1 MRDLRV
7 LAEVYRDLAE
17 TTDYYFERGGNEL
30 SNRLIG
36 SFETT
41 LGKLQV
47 PSEILRPVYHTF
59 RRVLL
64 KPFPYKLY
72 YTIENEFVVVIL
84 MIHVARSPALG
95 VFLSRGFAE
104 SMGLL

>member
-17 TTDYYFERGGNEL
+17 ATDYYFGRGGTEL

-47 PSEILRPVYHTF
+47 TSEMPRPVYRTF
-59 RRVLL
+59 RRFLL
-64 KPFPYKLY
+64 KPFPYKLS
-72 YTIENEFVVVIL
+72 YTIENELVVVIL
-84 MIHVARSPALG
+84 LIHVARSPALI
-95 VFLSRGFAE
+95 R
-104 SMGLL
+104 GLLLGRFR